1 MQSIKHTLETLQA
14 LSKKYSFNLIVP
26 LTLSKNKMELAL
38 NWLNIELNTN
48 KTVDKIPFVFV
59 NEFKHELIEMVFE
72 LKDDSQATTIC
83 VSTPDNDEESYNEF
97 YELFVERIG
106 NSDEPW
112 LQIETYGNTGSP
124 LQMFEIHIEN
134 GTMSL
139 VREVAKSPQ
148 YYFQTNYDITQKINR
163 LFNTNFKFTSDTTIN
178 EQKEQFLSNLR
189 NIHRLY
195 EETSDF
201 INKNQRLK
209 EQNLTFNYRKG
220 TPHAKFFA
228 GMVFNTT
235 YVCADYNALNS
246 MHYPTLSD
254 NIPMYHNIINEG
266 FDTKT
271 SFEREYNPYE
281 YTHNLRTMNKLT
293 EIDQTAMSQI
303 FHTEKMQFKE
313 IKQLFVDITDPC
325 IITEIIYDLGDY
337 YFLSNNELI
346 ALMNVELKDDDIAYD
361 KKHNKELIR
370 MMQSFIDNV
379 TNS

>member
-14 LSKKYSFNLIVP
+14 LSKEYSFNLIVP

-48 KTVDKIPFVFV
+48 RPIDKIPFVFV
-59 NEFKHELIEMVFE
+59 NEFKHELIEMAFE
-72 LKDDSQATTIC
+72 LKNDSQSTTIC

-106 NSDEPW
+106 DSDEPW

-139 VREVAKSPQ
+139 VREVSKLPH
-148 YYFQTNYDITQKINR
+148 YHFQTNYDITQKINR
-163 LFNTNFKFTSDTTIN
+163 LFNTNFKFTPETTIN
-178 EQKEQFLSNLR
+178 EQKEQFLSDLR

-195 EETSDF
+195 GETTDF
-201 INKNQRLK
+201 INKNQRVK
-209 EQNLTFNYRKG
+209 ESNLTFNYRKG

-254 NIPMYHNIINEG
+254 NVPVYHNIINEG

-281 YTHNLRTMNKLT
+281 YTHNLRVMNKIT

-303 FHTEKMQFKE
+303 FQTEKMQFKE
-313 IKQLFVDITDPC
+313 IKQLFVDVTDPC
-325 IITEIIYDLGDY
+325 VITEIIYDLGDY
-337 YFLSNNELI
+337 YFLSNEALV
-346 ALMNVELKDDDIAYD
+346 ALMNVELANDDVAYD
-361 KKHNKELIR
+361 KKHNKELIQ